1 MIGLRRGLAALLMVL
16 PMLAAAD
23 QAAYN
28 AGTKA
33 RQAGD
38 YAEAGRQLEQA
49 LASWRAS
56 EGEDHAQTLAA
67 MHELAIVRRL
77 QGRAAEALALNE
89 KVLAVRRERLGER
102 HPDTLATMNNM
113 GTALSDLGRNAEQ
126 LVIARR
132 VLTLRTEVLGPLH
145 PETLRSMQGIA
156 VALDELGRLDESL
169 EMSARVIELRTQVL
183 GPRHRD
189 TLLAIGNR
197 AVALYWA
204 GRYDEARQANQ
215 QVMEARAEVLGPRH
229 PLTLTALLNL
239 AVTHGAL
246 GQHAEYL
253 RLGEQAL
260 RLYVEVLGESHPETL
275 TAMGN
280 LATALATLDRPDD
293 SLELLRKAQ
302 RLWIQAGLP
311 DTDKSLAI
319 FSNIGSTYDR
329 LGRHAEQLA
338 VFEAGLPRARK
349 SLGEN
354 HGLTL
359 DMLGNLAQS
368 HAALGHFDQA
378 VALHRQSLER
388 RLVALGEEHP
398 FVGRARHDLAATLVR
413 RADMKDLPERETLF
427 AAALA
432 GRRKGLGERHPDT
445 LTSMHALAATQRAR
459 QRLGDAVAWSA
470 AYVEAAEWQRVQP
483 GLSADDRRAVFR
495 EYAGGYRFFAA
506 THAALGQVREAWRLA
521 ELGKAR
527 TLLESLSTQR
537 AARAGVLPAAAQ
549 AQLDELDRR
558 IGALDPD
565 ALQSRSAEARAALE
579 ARRNEALREH
589 QALQQQL
596 RAAHPKYARL
606 LDVRLVGLD
615 DLPGLLPADSVA
627 LSYLCD
633 GDELTAFIV
642 QPGGAVRTHALGAVP
657 QLAELVDLY
666 RRALA
671 WEGGLRDATRTPAR
685 HVWRLAD
692 GSLRVLD
699 AAVARPGGAVA
710 VDDVGT
716 LGRYLAAR
724 LLEPLRTALSSG
736 GQWVISPDG
745 PLAQLPFEAL
755 PWQKGRL
762 VDRVQVHYT
771 PSLSVYAL
779 ARELQRDYRELPDR
793 RALFAMG
800 HARYESA
807 GQRSTGG
814 RGRTR
819 SAPVRSVEQ
828 LRELDTGWP
837 NLPGTEGEVL
847 AVQRLFPRASLV
859 QLGVQAT
866 EANLQALNGRGE
878 LKDFRYL
885 LFSAHGY
892 VSLAQPALS
901 AIVLGLQDRAPGTDG
916 YVTAAEWPSYD
927 LRSDLT
933 VLSACDTGVGAVVDG
948 EGVMG
953 LPFALQLAGNV
964 NTVLTL
970 WPVDDRATAGFVE
983 ALFRHLRDG
992 RSPAQALSMT
1002 KREFARHPRWSAP
1015 RYWAPFVLVGAG

>member
-1 MIGLRRGLAALLMVL
+1 MKLRPLVLAAALLVSPMVA
-16 PMLAAAD
+16 LADAEALK
-23 QAAYN
+23 
-28 AGTKA
+28 AGAKA
-33 RQAGD
+33 RQQGD
-38 YAEAGRQLEQA
+38 YAEAGRLVEQA
-49 LASWRAS
+49 LDSFRRS
-56 EGEDHAQTLAA
+56 EGEDHEQTLAA
-67 MHELAIVRRL
+67 MHELAVVRRL

-89 KVLAVRRERLGER
+89 KVLAVRKARLGER
-102 HPDTLATMNNM
+102 HPDTLATMNNI
-113 GTALSDLGRNAEQ
+113 GTALGDLGRNAEQ
-126 LVIARR
+126 LAIARR
-132 VLTLRTEVLGPLH
+132 VLSLRTELLGPLH
-145 PETLRSMQGIA
+145 PETLRSMQTIA

-189 TLLAIGNR
+189 TLLAMGNR

-204 GRYDEARQANQ
+204 GRYEEARQLNQ

-239 AVTHGAL
+239 AVTHGML
-246 GQHAEYL
+246 GHHAEYL
-253 RLGEQAL
+253 RLAEQAT
-260 RLYVEVLGESHPETL
+260 RLFVEVLGEAHPETL
-275 TAMGN
+275 MAMGN
-280 LATALATLDRPDD
+280 LAAVLATLDRPED
-293 SLELLRKAQ
+293 SLDLLRKAQ
-302 RLWIQAGLP
+302 RLWTEAGRP
-311 DTDKSLAI
+311 DTDKSLGI
-319 FSNIGSTYDR
+319 LSNIGSTYER
-329 LGRHAEQLA
+329 LGRHDEQLSI
-338 VFEAGLPRARK
+338 FEEALPRARK
-349 SLGEN
+349 TLGEN
-354 HGLTL
+354 HGMSLEI
-359 DMLGNLAQS
+359 LGNLAMS

-378 VALHRQSLER
+378 IALLRQSLER
-388 RLVALGEEHP
+388 RRAALGEEHP
-398 FVGRARHDLAATLVR
+398 FVGRARHDLAATLAR
-413 RADMKDLPERETLF
+413 RGDAKDLPEREALF
-427 AAALA
+427 AEALA
-432 GRRKGLGERHPDT
+432 GRRKGLGERHPHT
-445 LTSMHALAATQRAR
+445 LGSMHALAATQRAR
-459 QRLGDAVAWSA
+459 GRPAEALAWST

-495 EYAGGYRFFAA
+495 EYAGGYRFFAS
-506 THAALGQVREAWRLA
+506 THAAMGQVREAWRLA

-537 AARAGVLPAAAQ
+537 AARAGVLPPEAQ
-549 AQLDELDRR
+549 VQLDELDRR

-565 ALQSRSAEARAALE
+565 AMQTRSAEARVALE
-579 ARRNEALREH
+579 ARRNEAVREH
-589 QALQQQL
+589 QALQQRL

-615 DLPGLLPADSVA
+615 DLPGLLPADAVA

-633 GDELTAFIV
+633 GDELLAFIV
-642 QPGGAVRTHALGAVP
+642 QPGGAVQTQALGAVP

-671 WEGGLRDATRTPAR
+671 LQGGLRDALRAPAR
-685 HVWRLAD
+685 RVWRLAD
-692 GSLRVLD
+692 GSLRMQD
-699 AAVARPGGAVA
+699 AAAARPTGAVA
-710 VDDVGT
+710 VEDVGT

-724 LLEPLRTALSSG
+724 LLEPVRTALSAG
-736 GQWVISPDG
+736 TRWVISPDG

-755 PWQKGRL
+755 PWQSGRL
-762 VDRVQVHYT
+762 VDRVQLHYT

-779 ARELQRDYRELPDR
+779 ARELQRDYRQLPER

-800 HARYESA
+800 HARYETA
-807 GQRSTGG
+807 GQPSSGG

-828 LRELDTGWP
+828 LRELDSGWP
-837 NLPGTEGEVL
+837 ELPATEGEVR

-859 QLGVQAT
+859 QLGELAT

-901 AIVLGLQDRAPGTDG
+901 AIVLGLQDRTPGTDG
-916 YVTAAEWPSYD
+916 YVTAAEWPAYD

-964 NTVLTL
+964 NTVMTL

-992 RSPAQALSMT
+992 RTPAQALSLT
-1002 KREFARHPRWSAP
+1002 KREFTRHPRWSAP